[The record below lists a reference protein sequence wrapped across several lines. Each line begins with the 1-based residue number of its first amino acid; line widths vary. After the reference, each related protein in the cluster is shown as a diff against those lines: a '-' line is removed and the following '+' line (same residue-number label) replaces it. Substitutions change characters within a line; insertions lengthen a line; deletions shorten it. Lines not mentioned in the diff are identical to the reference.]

1 MEAGLARTKAEGS
14 ELKKRMDLVAHAGAE
29 LFSIRGF
36 LETSMEDVAAAAKL
50 SKGGLYH
57 YFAGKTDILFY
68 ILSGFLDLVLED
80 LEEEL
85 HNIEGSIG
93 KIRFLVFRHVEIYT
107 KHFYAARTQLHEA
120 HNLPSKHL
128 KKVTEKERRYYQ
140 VITEVLSEYLGAGV
154 KKDLVTAVTFTLLGM
169 CNWIY
174 SWYDPKGPIK
184 PEQLSGII
192 FDIFS
197 SGVSGLRRKSAMV
210 DEKGRFS
217 TRGR

>member
-1 MEAGLARTKAEGS
+1 MARTKAEGS
-14 ELKKRMDLVAHAGAE
+14 ELKKKMDLVADAGAE

-36 LETSMEDVAAAAKL
+36 LETSMEDVAATANL
-50 SKGGLYH
+50 SKGGMYH
-57 YFAGKTDILFY
+57 YFAGKTEILFY
-68 ILSGFLDLVLED
+68 ILSGFMDLVLQN
-80 LEEEL
+80 LEGEL
-85 HNIEGSIG
+85 NGIEGSIR

-197 SGVSGLRRKSAMV
+197 SGVSGLRRKAGS
-210 DEKGRFS
+210 
-217 TRGR
+217 RGRHGSLSVGGR

>member
-1 MEAGLARTKAEGS
+1 VARTKAEGS
-14 ELKKRMDLVAHAGAE
+14 ELKRRMDLVADAGAE
-29 LFSIRGF
+29 LFSTKGF

-50 SKGGLYH
+50 SKGGMYH
-57 YFAGKTDILFY
+57 YFAGKTEILFY
-68 ILSGFLDLVLED
+68 ILSGFMDLVLQN

-85 HNIEGSIG
+85 NNIEGSIE

-107 KHFYAARTQLHEA
+107 KHFYAARTLLHEA

-128 KKVTEKERRYYQ
+128 KKITEKERRYYQ
-140 VITEVLSEYLGAGV
+140 VITEVLSEYLGTGV

-184 PEQLSGII
+184 PEQLSRVI

-197 SGVSGLRRKSAMV
+197 SGVSGLRRKSGSS
-210 DEKGRFS
+210 GRHGS
-217 TRGR
+217 LSVGGR